1 MGLAITVVE
10 SANLAV
16 TVIDSSNIGLTPT
29 QPATINVEVGVPGAS
44 ATIAVG
50 TTTTLAPG
58 LNATVTNVGTA
69 SNAVLDFGI
78 PKGEKGDKGDTGD
91 SGVAYATAPLFYDS
105 GTKTISIDLSSYAT
119 MAWVD
124 AQGYLQAGALTGYAT
139 QSWVT
144 SQGYITAS
152 ALTPYAL
159 ISSLGSAAYQ
169 NTSYWIQSPAVAAT
183 DGQIPAWDAA
193 TSRAVW
199 IDNSARTL
207 FLVGVNKTGS
217 TIPKGAAVYVSG
229 GQGGTPEISL
239 AKADAELTSS
249 RTIGVTTADIANNA
263 QGNVVVGG
271 LATKLDT
278 SAYSEGQILYLSATV
293 AGGFT
298 TTLPTQPLHGVV
310 IGYVTRSNNSNGSIE
325 IAIQNYQELGE
336 LSDVLLSSKANL
348 DLLSWDSA
356 SGVWKNKSFST
367 LGLLTSAT
375 AASTY
380 ELKAPNNGN
389 YYVQRNGAW
398 EQLIIF

>member
-1 MGLAITVVE
+1 MGLSITILE
-10 SANLAV
+10 SAQLGV
-16 TVIDSSNIGLTPT
+16 TITEPFNVTLTPT
-29 QPATINVEVGVPGAS
+29 SPATLNVEVGVPGAS
-44 ATIAVG
+44 ATVAVG

-69 SNAVLDFGI
+69 SNAILDFGI

-91 SGVAYATAPLFYDS
+91 SGVAYATAPLSYDS

-119 MAWVD
+119 QAWVD

-144 SQGYITAS
+144 SQGYITAD

-169 NTSYWIQSPAVAAT
+169 NTSYWIQSPLVAAV
-183 DGQIPAWDAA
+183 DGQIVAWDAA
-193 TSRAVW
+193 TSRPIW
-199 IDNSARTL
+199 IDNDARTL
-207 FLVGVNKTGS
+207 FLVGVNKSGV
-217 TIPKGAAVYVSG
+217 TIPKGAAVYISG
-229 GQGGTPEISL
+229 GQGGTPIISL
-239 AKADAELTSS
+239 AQANSEATSS
-249 RTIGVTTADIANNA
+249 LTIGVTTADIANNA
-263 QGNVVVGG
+263 QGTVVTAG

-278 SAYSEGQILYLSATV
+278 SAYAEGQILYLSATV

-310 IGYVTRSNNSNGSIE
+310 IGYVTRQHAVNGTIE
-325 IAIQNYQELGE
+325 VRIQNYQELGE

-356 SGVWKNKSFST
+356 AGVWKNKSFST